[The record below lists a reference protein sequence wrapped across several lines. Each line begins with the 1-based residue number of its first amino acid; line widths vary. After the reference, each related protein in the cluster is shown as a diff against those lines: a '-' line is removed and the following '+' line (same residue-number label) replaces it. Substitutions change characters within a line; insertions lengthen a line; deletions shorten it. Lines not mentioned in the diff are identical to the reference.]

1 MDDNKIVFVVGFD
14 KYSKRSKAVT
24 SCCRKGAQDMAKY
37 YRSIGYNAR
46 VLSEDEWN
54 NILDKEHAEYF
65 APMF

>member
-1 MDDNKIVFVVGFD
+1 MDDIVFVVVFD
-14 KYSKRSKAVT
+14 KYSKHSKAAT
-24 SCCRKGAQDMAKY
+24 SCCRDGAQDMAEY

-54 NILDKEHAEYF
+54 NILTKEHTEYF